1 MGEADQGVKLLREAQ
16 PVAVRLP
23 TTGWAVFARANLA
36 EDWRDGPSRGL
47 GTVEGNR
54 KRPGARRYLGHIAHR
69 LAGKDPAEAERV
81 LMTMMRDQWPY
92 YHDTYAQRVC
102 YRMVTLDP
110 ERALRL
116 AREITDYN
124 DKARALGAMAMALA
138 QSGKDRATAEALL
151 DEAFGGL
158 EKVASGN
165 QDQWNGLSMACT
177 AAAGL
182 LPIVEQVNPCRVAS
196 ACGGP
201 WPCVRRYDQ
210 ATRETESR
218 SSPGPGWPPWWHATI
233 ARSLA
238 RFSTASSRRNCRSS
252 PVLGQAATPH
262 LPWSRCSGRR
272 LLSLRI
278 TAAR

>member
-36 EDWRDGPSRGL
+36 EALALMDLPAAL
-47 GTVEGNR
+47 ELLKGTEKDR
-54 KRPGARRYLGHIAHR
+54 EHDRYLGHIAHR

-81 LMTMMRDQWPY
+81 LMMMTRDQWPY

-182 LPIVEQVNPCRVAS
+182 LPIVEQS
-196 ACGGP
+196 
-201 WPCVRRYDQ
+201 
-210 ATRETESR
+210 
-218 SSPGPGWPPWWHATI
+218 
-233 ARSLA
+233 
-238 RFSTASSRRNCRSS
+238 
-252 PVLGQAATPH
+252 
-262 LPWSRCSGRR
+262 
-272 LLSLRI
+272 
-278 TAAR
+278 